1 MARHILSVTSCERS
15 RYNRVDN
22 THINPAKNSMYC
34 VYIRHCQNEKG
45 RVEVP
50 RLSGLTVGR
59 YFKQMKSN
67 ASYQL
72 GHFLCI
78 MHDISTRTCATI
90 MKSDV
95 SPIPM
100 DMGSIPIYERTQLPM
115 LWKLHRPPGR
125 FLAGIISYILSRI
138 VTSQVPQDF
147 VQLHEALVD
156 YVSWVISHHSTL
168 KSLRSFLGLADSTIS
183 H

>member
-1 MARHILSVTSCERS
+1 MNHPQTNQEGSTCGSRTTISVCSCYTRMSRRLSCPYNSEKAYLISCGIGNVLSSPRATNPRMVTYMSEVPKIRNNMARHILSVTSCERS

-67 ASYQL
+67 ASYQV

-90 MKSDV
+90 MKSD
-95 SPIPM
+95 
-100 DMGSIPIYERTQLPM
+100 
-115 LWKLHRPPGR
+115 
-125 FLAGIISYILSRI
+125 
-138 VTSQVPQDF
+138 
-147 VQLHEALVD
+147 
-156 YVSWVISHHSTL
+156 
-168 KSLRSFLGLADSTIS
+168 
-183 H
+183 

>member
-1 MARHILSVTSCERS
+1 MRNNMARHILSMTSCERS

-67 ASYQL
+67 ASYQRPKH
-72 GHFLCI
+72 GHLPCI
-78 MHDISTRTCATI
+78 MHNIPIRTCATI
-90 MKSDV
+90 MKSD
-95 SPIPM
+95 
-100 DMGSIPIYERTQLPM
+100 
-115 LWKLHRPPGR
+115 
-125 FLAGIISYILSRI
+125 
-138 VTSQVPQDF
+138 
-147 VQLHEALVD
+147 
-156 YVSWVISHHSTL
+156 
-168 KSLRSFLGLADSTIS
+168 
-183 H
+183 